1 MSSHFL
7 QHVEHHGRI
16 HSAGAGQEIAMGAM
30 MAGADAVKAIKIT
43 MQVSDYAARGVD
55 SMRFK

>member
-1 MSSHFL
+1 
-7 QHVEHHGRI
+7 
-16 HSAGAGQEIAMGAM
+16 MGAM